1 MAPPSRPHVSRA
13 ARGSHVRTDARALHA
28 RNASVARR
36 LLGGAGSASFVAY
49 RHDAHSDID
58 VLAHGLTTDGRLVV
72 ATVDDVEHLRAQGAS
87 DIRLDLRREAT
98 EARVRILAATAH
110 LLGTLEVLSDD
121 ARTDQLVARLFPQ
134 DVALVASA
142 PTATVGIVHTDRVL
156 LHDAGGVT
164 PMAMADLLGDTDSG
178 RRGARG
184 DTAFPSAAQELE
196 AQEVFG
202 ALPHHL
208 VEALCDAV
216 IDGSRPG
223 WVMSSKP
230 ASPGCSHS
238 IGRVYC
244 VDVDATGVTLMKV
257 GAQETTV
264 VFTAFAEQAH
274 DVASLGLRV
283 AGLLPMTRD

>member
-1 MAPPSRPHVSRA
+1 MAPPSRSRF
-13 ARGSHVRTDARALHA
+13 GSVRSDLPDARALQA

-36 LLGGAGSASFVAY
+36 LLAGAGSASFVAF
-49 RHDAHSDID
+49 RHDAHRDLD
-58 VLAHGLTTDGRLVV
+58 VLAHGLTDDGRLVV
-72 ATVDDVEHLRAQGAS
+72 ATVEDVSHLPTDES
-87 DIRLDLRREAT
+87 VEIRLDVRREAT

-110 LLGTLEVLSDD
+110 LLG
-121 ARTDQLVARLFPQ
+121 RLDWVGADERAELLATGALPEE
-134 DVALVASA
+134 VALVASA
-142 PTATVGIVHTDRVL
+142 PTAALGVVRTDRVL

-164 PMAMADLLGDTDSG
+164 PMPFSELVADENVSHL
-178 RRGARG
+178 
-184 DTAFPSAAQELE
+184 FPSAT
-196 AQEVFG
+196 QEVDAHEVFAEVPTHIVG
-202 ALPHHL
+202 ELF
-208 VEALCDAV
+208 EAIL
-216 IDGSRPG
+216 DGSRPG

-274 DVASLGLRV
+274 DIASLGLRV

>member
-1 MAPPSRPHVSRA
+1 MAPPSRSRF
-13 ARGSHVRTDARALHA
+13 GSVRSDLPDARALQV
-28 RNASVARR
+28 RDASVARR
-36 LLGGAGSASFVAY
+36 LLAGAGSASFVAF
-49 RHDAHSDID
+49 RHDAHRDID
-58 VLAHGLTTDGRLVV
+58 VLAHGLTDDGRLVV
-72 ATVDDVEHLRAQGAS
+72 ATAQDVSHLPTDES
-87 DIRLDLRREAT
+87 IEIRLDVRREAT

-110 LLGTLEVLSDD
+110 LLG
-121 ARTDQLVARLFPQ
+121 RLDWVGADERAELLATGALPD

-142 PTATVGIVHTDRVL
+142 PTAALGVVDTDRVL

-164 PMAMADLLGDTDSG
+164 PMSFAQLLADAPL
-178 RRGARG
+178 
-184 DTAFPSAAQELE
+184 FPSAT
-196 AQEVFG
+196 QEVDAHEVFAAVPTHIVG
-202 ALPHHL
+202 ELF
-208 VEALCDAV
+208 EAIV
-216 IDGSRPG
+216 DGSRPG

-230 ASPGCSHS
+230 ASPGCTHS